1 MATAV
6 GQNELVFEFASNDM
20 ENAQEVGGSCIFP
33 AVIVE
38 QVPNADLLQDYS
50 GLACD
55 EETNGMINDSSL
67 DVVEEQVIGEE
78 ITVSVEASCQNGEE
92 SMETI
97 EAAEALLNMDSPG
110 PALEERRIT
119 HVFMPSASGVITAP
133 ITHISVRAD
142 GVPEVVENAEEII
155 LMEETAQ
162 QEIASESLEQ
172 TKKRKGR
179 KLKPPRPA
187 SPVANPDFPVKRK
200 NKDGKGNTIYLWEFL
215 LALLQDKNTCPRYI
229 KWTQREKGIFKLVDS
244 KAVSRLWGKHK
255 NKPDMNY
262 ETMGRALRYYYQRG
276 ILAKVEGQRLVYQ
289 FKEMPKNLIC
299 IDDDDPSSIS
309 EARENPPKLT
319 TYKLPTASETPSS
332 ATVLPSVVTSCIQTQ
347 KPRVASHV
355 MSSVREAS
363 PRPSTVVRSM
373 KATYDGEAEQGSVHL
388 LSPEMLKDVQPLH
401 KVQQPSVLKTVQVV
415 HSAPP
420 HHEEQKVTGR
430 NVPFSASMTPSTQS
444 VRTIKTP
451 SQVPVVVS
459 PGAQRLGTV
468 TLQTVPLTTVITSTD
483 LAMSSPKF
491 IFQTVPSS
499 HQGTVL
505 KENFTLQGD
514 SLIAK
519 IVTPSSLAVHGAS
532 SQQVLPTSPQLPD
545 NTTQAVSLSNTVGAA
560 TPVVTFAATSQQV
573 MSQPQGT
580 VFTSVIK
587 APETKQPVIQTAAK
601 QEDQK
606 GAMGTSQQS
615 EHRTQQSH
623 VIVLTNTAMLPNQML
638 FGAGE
643 HREVDTQ

>member
-1 MATAV
+1 M
-6 GQNELVFEFASNDM
+6 NVFQFASNDM
-20 ENAQEVGGSCIFP
+20 ESAQEAGRSCIFP

-38 QVPNADLLQDYS
+38 QVPNADLMQDYS
-50 GLACD
+50 GLASD
-55 EETNGMINDSSL
+55 EETNGMINDSLL
-67 DVVEEQVIGEE
+67 DIVEEQVIGEE
-78 ITVSVEASCQNGEE
+78 ITVPVEASCQNGEE

-110 PALEERRIT
+110 PAIDERRTT
-119 HVFMPSASGVITAP
+119 HMLMPSVSGVITAP
-133 ITHISVRAD
+133 FTHISMRAD
-142 GVPEVVENAEEII
+142 GVPEVVENAEAII
-155 LMEETAQ
+155 LTEETAQ
-162 QEIASESLEQ
+162 QQMASESMEH

-179 KLKPPRPA
+179 KPRPPRPS
-187 SPVANPDFPVKRK
+187 SPVANPDLPVKRK
-200 NKDGKGNTIYLWEFL
+200 NNGKGNTIYLWEFL
-215 LALLQDKNTCPRYI
+215 LALLQDRNTCPRYI

-289 FKEMPKNLIC
+289 FKEMPTNLIRF
-299 IDDDDPSSIS
+299 DDDGDDPSNIS
-309 EARENPPKLT
+309 ETRENSSQLT
-319 TYKLPTASETPSS
+319 TYKLLATSESPSS
-332 ATVLPSVVTSCIQTQ
+332 VTILPSSMVMSCIQTQ
-347 KPRVASHV
+347 KPRVSSHV
-355 MSSVREAS
+355 MMSSGMEAL
-363 PRPSTVVRSM
+363 PHPSTAVNSM
-373 KATYDGEAEQGSVHL
+373 KATYVGETEQGSVHL
-388 LSPEMLKDVQPLH
+388 LSPEMLRDVEPLH
-401 KVQQPSVLKTVQVV
+401 HAQQPNVLNTVQVV
-415 HSAPP
+415 RSAPP
-420 HHEEQKVTGR
+420 RHDEKVNDGGI
-430 NVPFSASMTPSTQS
+430 PLSAPVTLSTQS
-444 VRTIKTP
+444 VRTIKSP

-459 PGAQRLGTV
+459 PGAQRIGTV

-505 KENFTLQGD
+505 KENVTLQEK

-519 IVTPSSLAVHGAS
+519 IVTPTSLTVHGTS
-532 SQQVLPTSPQLPD
+532 FRQVLPASPQLPD
-545 NTTQAVSLSNTVGAA
+545 NTTHAVSLSSVMGAA

-573 MSQPQGT
+573 MNQPQGT

-587 APETKQPVIQTAAK
+587 APETKQTATQTVIK
-601 QEDQK
+601 QEDQIE
-606 GAMGTSQQS
+606 AMGTNPQS
-615 EHRTQQSH
+615 DHRIRQSH
-623 VIVLTNTAMLPNQML
+623 VIVLTNTAVLPNHVL

>member
-1 MATAV
+1 M
-6 GQNELVFEFASNDM
+6 NVFQFASNDM
-20 ENAQEVGGSCIFP
+20 ESAQEAGGSCIFP

-38 QVPNADLLQDYS
+38 QVPNADLMQDYS
-50 GLACD
+50 GLASD
-55 EETNGMINDSSL
+55 EETNGMINDSLL
-67 DVVEEQVIGEE
+67 DIVEEQVIGEE
-78 ITVSVEASCQNGEE
+78 ITVPVEASCQNGEE

-110 PALEERRIT
+110 PAVDERRTT
-119 HVFMPSASGVITAP
+119 HMLMPSVSGVITAP
-133 ITHISVRAD
+133 FRHISVRVD
-142 GVPEVVENAEEII
+142 GVPEVVENAEDII
-155 LMEETAQ
+155 LTEATAQ
-162 QEIASESLEQ
+162 QQMASESMEP

-179 KLKPPRPA
+179 KPKPPLPS

-200 NKDGKGNTIYLWEFL
+200 NNGKGNTIYLWEFL

-289 FKEMPKNLIC
+289 FKEMPTNLIHV
-299 IDDDDPSSIS
+299 DDDGDDPSNIS
-309 EARENPPKLT
+309 ETRENSSKLT
-319 TYKLPTASETPSS
+319 TYKLLATSESPSS
-332 ATVLPSVVTSCIQTQ
+332 VTILPSSMVMSCIQTQ
-347 KPRVASHV
+347 KPRVSSHV
-355 MSSVREAS
+355 MMSSGMEAL
-363 PRPSTVVRSM
+363 PHPSTAVNSM
-373 KATYDGEAEQGSVHL
+373 KATYVGETEQGSVHL
-388 LSPEMLKDVQPLH
+388 LSPEMLRDVEPLH
-401 KVQQPSVLKTVQVV
+401 HAQQPNVLNTVQVV
-415 HSAPP
+415 RSAPP
-420 HHEEQKVTGR
+420 RHKEKVNDGGI
-430 NVPFSASMTPSTQS
+430 PLSAPVTPSTQS
-444 VRTIKTP
+444 VRTLKSP

-459 PGAQRLGTV
+459 PGAQRIGTV

-505 KENFTLQGD
+505 KKNVTLREK

-519 IVTPSSLAVHGAS
+519 IVTPSSLAGHGTS
-532 SQQVLPTSPQLPD
+532 FRPVLPASPQLPD
-545 NTTQAVSLSNTVGAA
+545 NTTHAVSLSSVMGAA
-560 TPVVTFAATSQQV
+560 TPVVTFAASSQQV
-573 MSQPQGT
+573 MNQPQGT

-587 APETKQPVIQTAAK
+587 APETKQAATQTVIK
-601 QEDQK
+601 QEDQIE
-606 GAMGTSQQS
+606 AMGTNLQS
-615 EHRTQQSH
+615 VHRIRQSH
-623 VIVLTNTAMLPNQML
+623 VIVLTNTAVLPNHMP

>member
-20 ENAQEVGGSCIFP
+20 EDAQELGGPCIFP

-67 DVVEEQVIGEE
+67 DVVEEQVIGED
-78 ITVSVEASCQNGEE
+78 ITLSVEASCQNGDET
-92 SMETI
+92 METI

-110 PALEERRIT
+110 PAIEEKRIT

-155 LMEETAQ
+155 LM
-162 QEIASESLEQ
+162 QEAANQEVGSESLEQ
-172 TKKRKGR
+172 SKKRKGR
-179 KLKPPRPA
+179 KPKAPRPV
-187 SPVANPDFPVKRK
+187 SPAINPDFPVKRK
-200 NKDGKGNTIYLWEFL
+200 SKDGKGNTIYLWEFL
-215 LALLQDKNTCPRYI
+215 LALLQDKSTCPRYI

-289 FKEMPKNLIC
+289 FKEMPKNLVY
-299 IDDDDPSSIS
+299 IDDDDHSSS
-309 EARENPPKLT
+309 
-319 TYKLPTASETPSS
+319 SETQESPPNLAAYMLPAASATCTS
-332 ATVLPSVVTSCIQTQ
+332 ATVAPPIVTSCIQTQ
-347 KPRVASHV
+347 RPRVTLHV
-355 MSSVREAS
+355 TSGARRAS
-363 PRPSTVVRSM
+363 PQPTTVVKSV
-373 KATYDGEAEQGSVHL
+373 KPTYI
-388 LSPEMLKDVQPLH
+388 
-401 KVQQPSVLKTVQVV
+401 
-415 HSAPP
+415 
-420 HHEEQKVTGR
+420 EET
-430 NVPFSASMTPSTQS
+430 AQS
-444 VRTIKTP
+444 TIKVP
-451 SQVPVVVS
+451 SQVPVVMS
-459 PGAQRLGTV
+459 PRAQRVGTV

-499 HQGTVL
+499 HPVTVL
-505 KENFTLQGD
+505 KENVALQGALL
-514 SLIAK
+514 SAK
-519 IVTPSSLAVHGAS
+519 IVTPTSLAVHGPS
-532 SQQVLPTSPQLPD
+532 VQQVLPTSPQVAD
-545 NTTQAVSLSNTVGAA
+545 NGTQAVPPSTAIGAA

-573 MSQPQGT
+573 VGQPQGT
-580 VFTSVIK
+580 VFASVIK
-587 APETKQPVIQTAAK
+587 ATETKQAVIQTVAR
-601 QEDQK
+601 QEGRGEAV
-606 GAMGTSQQS
+606 GANQRT
-615 EHRTQQSH
+615 EHKTQQSH
-623 VIVLTNTAMLPNQML
+623 VIVLTNTAMLPSHML
-638 FGAGE
+638 FRAGE

>member
-1 MATAV
+1 MVKATHLLSEPARTHE
-6 GQNELVFEFASNDM
+6 QLHPM
-20 ENAQEVGGSCIFP
+20 VGGSCIFP

-55 EETNGMINDSSL
+55 EETNGIINDSSL

-78 ITVSVEASCQNGEE
+78 ITVSVEASCQNGDE

-97 EAAEALLNMDSPG
+97 EAAEALLNMDSPS
-110 PALEERRIT
+110 PATEERRIT

-162 QEIASESLEQ
+162 QEVASESLEQ
-172 TKKRKGR
+172 NKKRKGR

-244 KAVSRLWGKHK
+244 KAVSKLWGKHK

-299 IDDDDPSSIS
+299 IDDDEPSSIS
-309 EARENPPKLT
+309 ETQENPPKLSA
-319 TYKLPTASETPSS
+319 YKLPMTS

-355 MSSVREAS
+355 MSSVREGS
-363 PRPSTVVRSM
+363 PQPSTVVKSM
-373 KATYDGEAEQGSVHL
+373 KASCVGETEQGSVHI
-388 LSPEMLKDVQPLH
+388 LSPEMLKDVQSLP
-401 KVQQPSVLKTVQVV
+401 KVQQPSVLKTAQVV
-415 HSAPP
+415 HPAPP
-420 HHEEQKVTGR
+420 HREEQKVTSR
-430 NVPFSASMTPSTQS
+430 NIPFSASMTPSAQS

-459 PGAQRLGTV
+459 PGAQRINTV

-505 KENFTLQGD
+505 KENVALQGD

-519 IVTPSSLAVHGAS
+519 IVTPTSLAVHGAS
-532 SQQVLPTSPQLPD
+532 IQQVIPTSPQLPD
-545 NTTQAVSLSNTVGAA
+545 NTTQGASLYSAVGAA
-560 TPVVTFAATSQQV
+560 TPVVTFASTSQQI

-606 GAMGTSQQS
+606 GTMGPSQQS
-615 EHRTQQSH
+615 EHRTQQSQ
-623 VIVLTNTAMLPNQML
+623 VIVLTNSAMLPHHML